1 MSYLGLSLMR
11 RHVVLA
17 TVLAFGC
24 GGRTSQTPVP
34 QTLSQA
40 LDQFLG
46 AVKANDLSRMSQ
58 LWGTDRGPAAEWMPP
73 DDLKKKLAVIQIYLN
88 HTGYRVIEGPI
99 AAPANPNIR
108 SFRVELQHRDCNRV
122 QPIDLMRTR
131 SGGWLVF
138 DVHLEASS
146 NPAGPCQ
153 PTGNRP

>member
-1 MSYLGLSLMR
+1 MR
-11 RHVVLA
+11 RHAVLA
-17 TVLAFGC
+17 TVLALGC
-24 GGRTSQTPVP
+24 GGGRASQTPVP

-46 AVKANDLSRMSQ
+46 AVKANDLNRMSQ
-58 LWGTDRGPAAEWMPP
+58 LWGTDRGPAADWMQPG
-73 DDLKKKLAVIQIYLN
+73 DLRKKLTVIQIYLN
-88 HTGYRVIEGPI
+88 HTGYRVVEGPI
-99 AAPANPNIR
+99 AAPANSNVR
-108 SFRVELQHRDCNRV
+108 TFRVELQHRDCNHV

-153 PTGNRP
+153 PSGNRP